1 MRNSNNFASIN
12 QCSRDHGVM
21 ETRRFLVRSLV
32 VLVAWSI
39 VGAAVARAQL
49 LTSALV
55 PACPTQCIC
64 LSQSQVVCNSATLR
78 GVPAALSASVMQLSL
93 SRADLRV
100 LRSDAFAHLR
110 QLRRL
115 SLDACNLTRIKPF
128 AFRGLPRLNE
138 LFIQHS
144 PLTTVDAFA
153 FAALQNISSIVL
165 THNKIAQIEGYAF
178 AGTNFIKLISLRN
191 NPIKRILA
199 HAFSGLNDV
208 NQIELPSGIRSIE
221 PQAFA
226 GLEGVGVLELAYMD
240 LPALVQ
246 DTFFGMTRIG
256 RLALRESDLGVIRA
270 GAFDG
275 LRIVDTLEM
284 CNNKIDGIEELS
296 LIQNNSVHTFKL
308 TGNHMLESPEAV
320 VLEVDIVVIRGNH
333 LPCECGRDPMANPL
347 ALSQEFADENFC
359 ISPLKVRG
367 RSLSSAAGAACRGE
381 GGGSAR
387 ARAAAGAGHAP
398 RSVHPLLPR
407 LALTVAAIAFL
418 SNS

>member
-1 MRNSNNFASIN
+1 MASTFCVRFVVRWAVTALAWVIICEANSQAL
-12 QCSRDHGVM
+12 
-21 ETRRFLVRSLV
+21 TPT
-32 VLVAWSI
+32 I
-39 VGAAVARAQL
+39 VP
-49 LTSALV
+49 S
-55 PACPTQCIC
+55 CPSQCIC

-78 GVPAALSASVMQLSL
+78 GVPSALSPSVTQLSL

-115 SLDACNLTRIKPF
+115 SLDACNLTRIRPF

-138 LFIQHS
+138 LYIQHT
-144 PLTTVDAFA
+144 PLSTVDAFA
-153 FAALQNISSIVL
+153 FAALQNISSIIL
-165 THNKIAQIEGYAF
+165 THNRIAQIESYAF

-191 NPIKRILA
+191 NPIKRILS

-208 NQIELPSGIRSIE
+208 TQIELPSGIRSIE
-221 PQAFA
+221 AQAFA

-240 LPALVQ
+240 LPALLP
-246 DTFFGMTRIG
+246 DTFFGLTRIG
-256 RLALRESDLGVIRA
+256 HLALRESDLGIIKV

-275 LRIVDTLEM
+275 LRRVETLEM

-308 TGNHMLESPEAV
+308 TGNHMLETPEAV
-320 VLEVDIVVIRGNH
+320 VLEVENIVIRGNH
-333 LPCECGRDPMANPL
+333 LPCECGRDPLTNPL
-347 ALSQEFADENFC
+347 ALMPDFADENLC

-367 RSLSSAAGAACRGE
+367 RSLASAAGAACKGE

-387 ARAAAGAGHAP
+387 ARAAAGASAGRA
-398 RSVHPLLPR
+398 LAPR
-407 LALTVAAIAFL
+407 LAFTLSTFAFL
-418 SNS
+418 ANS

>member
-1 MRNSNNFASIN
+1 MAPALRL
-12 QCSRDHGVM
+12 RW
-21 ETRRFLVRSLV
+21 
-32 VLVAWSI
+32 VLRW
-39 VGAAVARAQL
+39 L
-49 LTSALV
+49 LTATAWGALFGGGRAHTPSLS
-55 PACPTQCIC
+55 PALTPPCPTHCIC

-78 GVPAALSASVMQLSL
+78 GVPSALSASVTQLSL

-115 SLDACNLTRIKPF
+115 ALDACNLTRIRPF
-128 AFRGLPRLNE
+128 AFRGLPRLRE
-138 LFIQHS
+138 LYIQHT
-144 PLTTVDAFA
+144 PLATVDAFA

-165 THNKIAQIEGYAF
+165 THNRIAQIEGYAF

-208 NQIELPSGIRSIE
+208 AQIELPSGIRSIE

-240 LPALVQ
+240 LPAVLS
-246 DTFFGMTRIG
+246 DTFRGLVRVG
-256 RLALRESDLGVIRA
+256 RLALRESDLGIVRV

-275 LRIVDTLEM
+275 LQRVDTLEI

-296 LIQNNSVHTFKL
+296 LVQNNSVTTFKL
-308 TGNHMLESPEAV
+308 TGNHMLETPEAV
-320 VLEVDIVVIRGNH
+320 ILEVENIVIRGNH
-333 LPCECGRDPMANPL
+333 VPCECGRDPLSNPL
-347 ALSQEFADENFC
+347 ALTPDFPEENFC

-367 RSLSSAAGAACRGE
+367 RTLGSVSAGSAGCRGE
-381 GGGSAR
+381 AGGSAR
-387 ARAAAGAGHAP
+387 ARAAGAGARP
-398 RSVHPLLPR
+398 RDAFSSPQ
-407 LALTVAAIAFL
+407 LALTAATLVFL
-418 SNS
+418 ASS

>member
-1 MRNSNNFASIN
+1 MASTLFN
-12 QCSRDHGVM
+12 R
-21 ETRRFLVRSLV
+21 LVLRSLV
-32 VLVAWSI
+32 IVAAWTALGPASSQ
-39 VGAAVARAQL
+39 AQL
-49 LTSALV
+49 MMSTLV
-55 PACPTQCIC
+55 PSCPSQCIC

-78 GVPAALSASVMQLSL
+78 GVPVALSPSVMQLSL

-138 LFIQHS
+138 LYIQHT
-144 PLTTVDAFA
+144 PLATVDAFA

-178 AGTNFIKLISLRN
+178 AGTNYIKLISLRN

-221 PQAFA
+221 PLAFV

-240 LPALVQ
+240 LPAVLQ

-275 LRIVDTLEM
+275 LRHVDTFEM

-296 LIQNNSVHTFKL
+296 LVQNNSVHTFKL

-333 LPCECGRDPMANPL
+333 LPCECGRDPMSNPL
-347 ALSQEFADENFC
+347 ALTREFADENFC
-359 ISPLKVRG
+359 ISPLKIRG
-367 RSLSSAAGAACRGE
+367 RSLSSAAGAACRGD

-387 ARAAAGAGHAP
+387 ARAAAGAAHAP
-398 RSVHPLLPR
+398 HPSLLRALPR
-407 LALTVAAIAFL
+407 LTLIIAAIAFL
-418 SNS
+418 TNS

>member
-1 MRNSNNFASIN
+1 MAPAYTIRW
-12 QCSRDHGVM
+12 
-21 ETRRFLVRSLV
+21 LVRWLV
-32 VLVAWSI
+32 TVVASGLVYAP
-39 VGAAVARAQL
+39 VRGQL
-49 LTSALV
+49 APTLV
-55 PACPTQCIC
+55 PSCPTQCIC
-64 LSQSQVVCNSATLR
+64 LSQSQVVCNSASLR
-78 GVPAALSASVMQLSL
+78 GVPSALSPSVMQLSL

-115 SLDACNLTRIKPF
+115 SLDACNLTRIRPF

-138 LFIQHS
+138 LYIQHT
-144 PLTTVDAFA
+144 PLATVDAFA

-165 THNKIAQIEGYAF
+165 SHNRIAQIEGYAF

-208 NQIELPSGIRSIE
+208 TQIELPSGIRAIE

-240 LPALVQ
+240 LPALLP
-246 DTFFGMTRIG
+246 DTFFGLTRVG

-270 GAFDG
+270 GAFEG
-275 LRIVDTLEM
+275 LRRVDVLEM
-284 CNNKIDGIEELS
+284 CNNKIDAVEELA
-296 LIQNNSVHTFKL
+296 LVQNNSVYTFKL
-308 TGNHMLESPEAV
+308 TGNHMLETPLAV
-320 VLEVDIVVIRGNH
+320 VLEVDNVVIRGNH
-333 LPCECGRDPMANPL
+333 LPCECGRDPQTNPL
-347 ALSQEFADENFC
+347 ALSQDFAEENLC

-367 RSLSSAAGAACRGE
+367 RSLASAAGAACRGE

-387 ARAAAGAGHAP
+387 ARAAAGAGRAGGALDP
-398 RSVHPLLPR
+398 PR
-407 LALTVAAIAFL
+407 LAFAIAAIAFL
-418 SNS
+418 ANS

>member
-1 MRNSNNFASIN
+1 MASTF
-12 QCSRDHGVM
+12 CVRFVVRWAVM
-21 ETRRFLVRSLV
+21 FL
-32 VLVAWSI
+32 AW
-39 VGAAVARAQL
+39 AVICEAHVQAL
-49 LTSALV
+49 STTLV
-55 PACPTQCIC
+55 PSCPTQCIC

-78 GVPAALSASVMQLSL
+78 GVPSALSSSVMQLSL

-115 SLDACNLTRIKPF
+115 SLDACNLTRIRPF

-138 LFIQHS
+138 LYIQHT

-165 THNKIAQIEGYAF
+165 THNRIAQIEGYAF

-208 NQIELPSGIRSIE
+208 SQIEFPSGIRSIE
-221 PQAFA
+221 AQAFA
-226 GLEGVGVLELAYMD
+226 GLEGVGILELAYMD
-240 LPALVQ
+240 LPALLP
-246 DTFFGMTRIG
+246 DTFYGLTRVG
-256 RLALRESDLGVIRA
+256 RLALRESDLGIIKL
-270 GAFDG
+270 GAFEG
-275 LRIVDTLEM
+275 LRHVDTLEM

-308 TGNHMLESPEAV
+308 TGNHMLETPELI
-320 VLEVDIVVIRGNH
+320 VLEVENVVIRGNH
-333 LPCECGRDPMANPL
+333 LPCECGRDPLANPL
-347 ALSQEFADENFC
+347 ALTPDFANENLC

-367 RSLSSAAGAACRGE
+367 RSLASAAGAACRGE

-387 ARAAAGAGHAP
+387 ARAAAGASPAGHA
-398 RSVHPLLPR
+398 LAPR
-407 LALTVAAIAFL
+407 LAITLASFTFL
-418 SNS
+418 ANS

>member
-1 MRNSNNFASIN
+1 M
-12 QCSRDHGVM
+12 V
-21 ETRRFLVRSLV
+21 LRSLV
-32 VLVAWSI
+32 VVAVWT
-39 VGAAVARAQL
+39 VL
-49 LTSALV
+49 LHVPTHAELLASTLV
-55 PACPTQCIC
+55 PSCPPQCIC

-78 GVPAALSASVMQLSL
+78 GVPAALSPSVMQLSL

-138 LFIQHS
+138 LYIQHS

-165 THNKIAQIEGYAF
+165 TYNKIAQIEGYAF

-208 NQIELPSGIRSIE
+208 NQIEFPSGIRSLE

-240 LPALVQ
+240 LPSLLP

-275 LRIVDTLEM
+275 LRYVDILEV
-284 CNNKIDGIEELS
+284 CNNKIDGVEELS
-296 LIQNNSVHTFKL
+296 LVRNNSVRTFKV

-320 VLEVDIVVIRGNH
+320 VLEVDNIVIRGNH
-333 LPCECGRDPMANPL
+333 LPCECGRDPLANPL
-347 ALSQEFADENFC
+347 ALTQDFADENYC

-367 RSLSSAAGAACRGE
+367 RSLSSAAGAVCRGE

-387 ARAAAGAGHAP
+387 ARAAVGAGHAA
-398 RSVHPLLPR
+398 RSVYPLAPPR
-407 LALTVAAIAFL
+407 LTLTIATIAFL
-418 SNS
+418 TNS